1 MIGDRLKLARSAA
14 GLSLRELEDRVGG
27 LVSAQAIGKYE
38 RDEMMPGSEVLIA
51 LARALDVSEDYLLR
65 RDAVELVG
73 VEFRKQ
79 RLDKAKDRARVQAQ
93 VLSAVERYLEVEDL
107 LALSSDWH
115 APKGFPRKVRRA
127 DDGEEAARQ
136 LRNAWKLGLEPIP
149 S

>member
-115 APKGFPRKVRRA
+115 VP
-127 DDGEEAARQ
+127 
-136 LRNAWKLGLEPIP
+136 
-149 S
+149 